1 MIPVRLELRNFLS
14 YRSSVEIDFSGVNLA
29 CISGENGAGK
39 STLLD
44 AITWALFNKARRTD
58 DAIIHGN
65 EESCQVVLDFIYEE
79 THYRIQREKHRSKGG
94 TVYFF
99 VWENDSSQWKPLGE
113 RGIRDT
119 DKVIQQ
125 VLRMDYETFINASF
139 FLQGKAD
146 QFATQNPTNRKR
158 ILSSILGLDIWES
171 YKERA
176 ASRRKLLDRRINEI
190 DGAISEMQ
198 LELDEEGP
206 RKERLKELE
215 DSVQIIQKSRVEQE
229 TKVNQ
234 FHRLEETTK
243 NQKETLDILQAQ
255 LATAIRKIE
264 DNRLKLNTRISEQD
278 AFRGILDKADEIRHN
293 HQKWQ
298 NIREE
303 LDHLNEQSLK
313 ASSLEKDMAT
323 PRLTIEKT
331 RGELEQ
337 ERKNLLL
344 QQSQIQ
350 MALNQLPERK
360 TELKGLSAQLEE
372 KQKSIQEKETL
383 LADQE
388 EIRNS
393 INDLKSGN
401 AVLKAAMNEM
411 DERRKN
417 LEQVHDANC
426 PLCGQDLSTD
436 HRNELINEI
445 TLEGKRLGDQYRDNL
460 SSIQSLERDLDQI
473 KIRLDQM
480 TILEKEIGTIQRQL
494 DQAQNWIQQNEPLT
508 QEWHTR
514 GSARLDEI
522 TRALENDQFAVDAR
536 SELSS
541 LEEKL
546 TKLGYDPQKH
556 NQIRQ
561 EESAL
566 RTSAE
571 EYQKLESA
579 RAKMETLTREIDDLS
594 RQIQDQE
601 MENKNLAD
609 NVEKSAKLYQEAV
622 EQLPD
627 IRQSEEQL
635 ALLMEQESEKNREL
649 GAARQKVDVIP
660 AIKKRVK
667 EYNQEREDVALQIS
681 YYKKL
686 EKAFGKD
693 GVPALL
699 IEQALPE
706 IENEANEIL
715 DRLSGGAMNIRFQT
729 RREMRTRDERKETL
743 DILISDP
750 NGLRDYELFS
760 GGEAFRVNFAIRMAL
775 SKVLAKRAG
784 ARLQTLVIDEGFGS
798 QDATGRQRLIE
809 AINLVK
815 DDFSRVLVITHLEE
829 LKEAFPKR
837 IEVEKTLQGS
847 TVRVI

>member
-1 MIPVRLELRNFLS
+1 MIPIRLKIQNFLS
-14 YRSSVEIDFSGVNLA
+14 YRNAVEIDFSGVNLA

-65 EESCQVVLDFIYEE
+65 EDSCQVTLDFYYED
-79 THYRIQREKHRSKGG
+79 TLYRIDREKNRNKPG
-94 TVYFF
+94 TVLFF
-99 VWENDSSQWKPLGE
+99 VWENDTKEWKALGE

-176 ASRRKLLDRRINEI
+176 ATHRKLLDRRVSEI
-190 DGAISEMQ
+190 DGVLSEIQ
-198 LELDEEGP
+198 LELSEEEP
-206 RKERLKELE
+206 RRHRLKEME
-215 DSVQIIQKSRVEQE
+215 ESVQIIQQSRLEQE
-229 TKVNQ
+229 TRVNQ
-234 FHRLEETTK
+234 FHRQEEMVK
-243 NQKETLDILQAQ
+243 NYKKMLDLQQSQHESA
-255 LATAIRKIE
+255 LRKIL
-264 DNRLKLNTRISEQD
+264 DTRQKLNERSTEQD
-278 AFRGILDKADEIRHN
+278 SYKSVLEKAEEITKKYQMW
-293 HQKWQ
+293 QK
-298 NIREE
+298 IREE
-303 LDHLNEQSLK
+303 LDQWNDLSSK
-313 ASSLEKDMAT
+313 AVAIEKEMAS
-323 PRLTIEKT
+323 PRMTIEKT
-331 RGELEQ
+331 RGSLEQ
-337 ERKNLLL
+337 ERETLFR
-344 QQSQIQ
+344 QQAQIQ
-350 MALNQLPERK
+350 MIVNQMPEREVEQNQLAK
-360 TELKGLSAQLEE
+360 QLEVKQNAINE
-372 KQKSIQEKETL
+372 KDTL
-383 LADQE
+383 EGQLE

-393 INDLKSGN
+393 ISELRSTN
-401 AVLKAAMNEM
+401 AVLKAAMGVL

-417 LEQVHDANC
+417 LEQVHAANC
-426 PLCGQDLSTD
+426 PLCGQDLSPD
-436 HRNELINEI
+436 HRSKILEEI
-445 TLEGKRLGDQYRDNL
+445 TRDGKVHGDQFRENQ
-460 SSIQSLERDLDQI
+460 SAIQKMEADQTQIKARIDQMISLERDMHTL
-473 KIRLDQM
+473 
-480 TILEKEIGTIQRQL
+480 QRQL
-494 DQAQNWIQQNEPLT
+494 DQVNNWIQQNKPLVHDW
-508 QEWHTR
+508 QEKGITR
-514 GSARLDEI
+514 LEEITNALESGHFALDARNELARLE
-522 TRALENDQFAVDAR
+522 E
-536 SELSS
+536 ELI
-541 LEEKL
+541 KV
-546 TKLGYDPQKH
+546 GYNPQLH
-556 NQIRQ
+556 SQIRQ
-561 EESAL
+561 DESTL

-571 EYQKLESA
+571 EFQKLESA
-579 RAKMETLTREIDDLS
+579 RAKLEPLNREIDDLFK
-594 RQIQDQE
+594 QLQDQE
-601 MENKNLAD
+601 LENKNLEES
-609 NVEKSAKLYQEAV
+609 VEKAARLYRESM

-627 IRQSEEQL
+627 IRQAEEQL
-635 ALLMEQESEKNREL
+635 SLLMEQESEKNREL

-660 AIKKRVK
+660 SLRKRLK
-667 EYNQEREDVALQIS
+667 EFNQEREEVALKIS
-681 YYKKL
+681 HYKKL

-750 NGLRDYELFS
+750 NGLRDYEMFS

-815 DDFSRVLVITHLEE
+815 DDFARVLVITHLEE

-837 IEVEKTLQGS
+837 IEVEKTPQGS